1 LVTLGGMGF
10 GDWATEERATR
21 CIDLCF
27 FYAGLMG
34 LIWAEHSFC
43 GLLFYLGSFGLVTN
57 GLTSLGACLGF
68 FFERKQNFPLLN
80 DAESSAITETRIG
93 PPSDCLSYL
102 GQPTHTLPYY
112 KIVVIAG
119 LKRN

>member
-1 LVTLGGMGF
+1 MYRSMLFLRGPYGSHLGGAQF
-10 GDWATEERATR
+10 LWFAF
-21 CIDLCF
+21 LF
-27 FYAGLMG
+27 G
-34 LIWAEHSFC
+34 LIWFGDKWADKPG
-43 GLLFYLGSFGLVTN
+43 GLPWF
-57 GLTSLGACLGF
+57 F

>member
-1 LVTLGGMGF
+1 
-10 GDWATEERATR
+10 
-21 CIDLCF
+21 
-27 FYAGLMG
+27 MG

-57 GLTSLGACLGF
+57 GLTSLVACLVF

-93 PPSDCLSYL
+93 PSDCLNYL
-102 GQPTHTLPYY
+102 GQPIHTLPYY